1 MPLNLTLD
9 VIVAL
14 LVLAPFVAAAL
25 APLLH
30 RLVGAFTGWALAVVP
45 LGIGW
50 VLLPLLPRV
59 AAGETIRT
67 AVPWVPAL
75 GLEFSFSLDGLSLT
89 FTALIL
95 GIGVAI
101 FVYAA
106 AYLRGHPHHGRFM
119 AFLMLFMGAMLGLVL
134 ADNTVALFAFWE
146 LTTIASFLLIGFD
159 HTRQAARR
167 AAVQAVVVTAIGGL
181 ALLVGAVLL
190 RIETGSWSISALGDL
205 TASAVYPAVL
215 VAILLAAFTKSA
227 QVPFHFWL
235 PNAMEAPTP
244 VSAYL
249 HSATMVQAGIY
260 LLLRMTPVLGGT
272 AAWTITLML
281 IGGVT
286 LVWGTVAALR
296 QTDLKW
302 MLAQT
307 TIASLGLSVALIGF
321 GTGTSIV
328 AAIIYFVAHALY
340 KSTLFLVVGLID
352 HEAGMRDVTA
362 LSGLR
367 ERMAVTFIA
376 AVFAGI
382 SMLGFPPALGYFAKD
397 EMYLGLL
404 GGDWASVALVVV
416 IVLGNAALGALALA
430 VMIKPFMGAPVA
442 LPKAPREGPFGML
455 LGMAILAAL
464 GMVAGWQVGWI
475 ADQFVTP
482 AATATAGRA
491 IVSHPVF
498 SLDPLNPVLW
508 LAIATWGLA
517 GVLYWQLDRL
527 RALAW
532 RMQKA
537 PGLTFDRIFDALMFG
552 LLRFAAAV
560 TRVLHHGRLELYL
573 VAVFVLFLVALVAPM
588 WFVGGVPPVP
598 DAPAL
603 NFYEWGAVLLCAL
616 GIAAVV
622 FARTRLVA
630 IVALGVQGLAVALI
644 FMLFGAPDLSFTQF
658 MVETLSVVILALVMT
673 RLRLETEDP
682 RYLEDLVRDGGLALL
697 CGIGVT
703 LLLLAVL
710 RTPFDARLSEFFA
723 AASYPLAHGRNIV
736 NVILVDFRGLD
747 TLGEIAVVM
756 TAGVAILALLRRP
769 KGMPASLRTQPSAT
783 RSSRKRK
790 PRGSAAV
797 DEPQLPLEGAGS

>member
-1 MPLNLTLD
+1 MILTLD
-9 VIVAL
+9 VIIAL
-14 LVLAPFVAAAL
+14 IMLAPFVAATAT
-25 APLLH
+25 PLLH
-30 RLVGAFTGWALAVVP
+30 KLLGGGTGWALAFVP
-45 LGIGW
+45 IGIGW
-50 VLLPLLPRV
+50 VLLPLLPRIT
-59 AAGETIRT
+59 AGETIRT

-75 GLEFSFSLDGLSLT
+75 GLDLSFAIDGLSLT
-89 FTALIL
+89 FSALIL
-95 GIGVAI
+95 GIGAAI

-106 AYLRGHPHHGRFM
+106 AYLRGHPHHGRFL
-119 AFLMLFMGAMLGLVL
+119 AFLMLFLGAMLGLVL

-146 LTTIASFLLIGFD
+146 LTTVASFMLIGFD

-167 AAVQAVVVTAIGGL
+167 AAIQAVVVTAIGGL
-181 ALLVGAVLL
+181 ALLTGAILL
-190 RIETGSWSISALGDL
+190 RISTGSWSISDLGDL
-205 TASAVYPAVL
+205 TQSPIYPAVL

-272 AAWTITLML
+272 AAWTTTLML
-281 IGGVT
+281 VGGVT

-307 TIASLGLSVALIGF
+307 TVASLGLSVALIGF
-321 GTGTSIV
+321 GTGTTIV
-328 AAIIYFVAHALY
+328 AAIVYFVAHALY
-340 KSTLFLVVGLID
+340 KATLFLVVGLID
-352 HEAGMRDVTA
+352 HETGMRDVTA

-416 IVLGNAALGALALA
+416 IVLANAALGALALA

-455 LGMAILAAL
+455 LGVAVLAAI
-464 GMVAGWQVGWI
+464 GMVAGWRVGWI
-475 ADQFVTP
+475 ADQFVSP
-482 AATATAGRA
+482 AATATAGTA
-491 IVSHPVF
+491 ITSHPIF

-508 LAIATWGLA
+508 LAVATWGLA

-527 RALAW
+527 RGLA
-532 RMQKA
+532 RRLQTA
-537 PGLTFDRIFDALMFG
+537 PGLTFDRAFDVLMFG
-552 LLRFAAAV
+552 LLRFAAGV

-573 VAVFVLFLVALVAPM
+573 VAVFGLFLVALVGPL
-588 WFVGGVPPVP
+588 WFVGGVPPLP

-603 NFYEWGAVLLCAL
+603 TFYEWGAVLVCAL

-622 FARTRLVA
+622 FARTRLFA
-630 IVALGVQGLAVALI
+630 IIALGVQGLAVALI

-658 MVETLSVVILALVMT
+658 MVEVLSVVILALVMT
-673 RLRLETEDP
+673 KLQLETEDP
-682 RYLEDLVRDGGLALL
+682 RYLEDLLRDGGLALL

-710 RTPFDARLSEFFA
+710 RNPFDARLSEFFA

-769 KGMPASLRTQPSAT
+769 QGAPASGRAASSAARAT
-783 RSSRKRK
+783 RKR
-790 PRGSAAV
+790 RAAKG
-797 DEPQLPLEGAGS
+797 DAAAYEPQLPLNGTAS